1 MTALTDVLGKRR
13 LLAVSR
19 DNLPTWQHN
28 PNECVVH
35 GDTCKYV
42 T

>member
-1 MTALTDVLGKRR
+1 MTALTDVLDKRR
-13 LLAVSR
+13 LLDVSR
-19 DNLPTWQHN
+19 DNLATWQRN